1 MMLFLD
7 VSTEVVAFAISALTM
22 VAENPPD
29 AVMTIISEPALDPFV
44 SFRLK

>member
-29 AVMTIISEPALDPFV
+29 AVMTVVPAEKSIP
-44 SFRLK
+44 STS